1 MYYSYNYTALLLPL
15 KPLTQNQTLTEMKT
29 KVCFLSFLMSVLGL
43 SSCNSSNW
51 TDLSP
56 DEFEKAYIADGTI
69 TIDVRTADE
78 FAQGHLYHAINIDW
92 QKDGFMDEIT
102 ENFNKEMT
110 LAIYC
115 RSGKRSAT
123 AAQALSDAGYKVLNL
138 TGGYTAWAEAG
149 KMTNSYQVEY
159 IPAGGG
165 SDPLVITLIKH
176 GSLEFAY
183 KGMSV
188 QIDPVSGYGKN
199 TDYSKEFPKAD
210 AILITHEH
218 GDHLDKNAIAA
229 LSSDKTEIL
238 LNAKSQQQ
246 IGVGRV
252 LANGDNFTL
261 APVGI
266 CIEAVP
272 AYNTTAGREQFHP
285 KGNGNGYVVHFLGT
299 LTAYVAGD
307 TEDIP
312 EMENIRNMSP
322 GRLSV
327 AFLPVNQPYTM
338 TVDQCVNAAKTIN
351 PEILIPYHFGQ
362 TDLSALPD
370 LLPDMKVLLRD
381 MQ

>member
-1 MYYSYNYTALLLPL
+1 
-15 KPLTQNQTLTEMKT
+15 MKT
-29 KVCFLSFLMSVLGL
+29 RLLFLILMSFV
-43 SSCNSSNW
+43 SFTSCNSSNW
-51 TDLSP
+51 TDLTP
-56 DEFEKAYIADGTI
+56 DEFEKAYIADKTV

-92 QKDGFMDEIT
+92 QKDGFMDEIK
-102 ENFNKEMT
+102 ENFNTNLT

-115 RSGKRSAT
+115 RSGKRSAA

-165 SDPLVITLIKH
+165 NDPLVITLIKH

-188 QIDPVSGYGKN
+188 QVDPVSGYGKN
-199 TDYSKEFPKAD
+199 TDYAKEFPKAD

-218 GDHLDKNAIAA
+218 GDHLDKNAILA

-246 IGVGRV
+246 IGFGRI
-252 LANGDNFTL
+252 LANGDHFTL
-261 APVGI
+261 SPVGI
-266 CIEAVP
+266 IVEAVP

-285 KGNGNGYVVHFLGT
+285 KGNGNGYLIHFWGT
-299 LTAYVAGD
+299 LSAYVAGD

-312 EMENIRNMSP
+312 EMVDIPKMRQNM
-322 GRLSV
+322 RISV

-338 TVDQCVNAAKTIN
+338 TVDQCVNAARMVN
-351 PEILIPYHFGQ
+351 PEVLIPYHFSQ
-362 TDLSALPD
+362 TDLSGLADRLPG
-370 LLPDMKVLLRD
+370 MKVLLRD

>member
-1 MYYSYNYTALLLPL
+1 
-15 KPLTQNQTLTEMKT
+15 MKT
-29 KVCFLSFLMSVLGL
+29 KVCFLSCLMSFLGF
-43 SSCNSSNW
+43 SSCSSSNW
-51 TDLSP
+51 TDLTP
-56 DEFEKAYIADGTI
+56 DEFEKAYIADGTV

-78 FAQGHLYHAINIDW
+78 FAAGHLYHAINIDW

-102 ENFNKEMT
+102 KNFNKTIT
-110 LAIYC
+110 LAVYC
-115 RSGKRSAT
+115 RSGKRSAA
-123 AAQALSDAGYKVLNL
+123 AAQALSDAGYKVLNM

-149 KMTNSYQVEY
+149 KMSNTYQVEC

-165 SDPLVITLIKH
+165 NEPLIVTLVKH
-176 GSLEFAY
+176 GSLELSY

-188 QIDPVSGYGKN
+188 QVDPVSGYGKN
-199 TDYSKEFPKAD
+199 TDYAKEFPKAD

-338 TVDQCVNAAKTIN
+338 TVDQCVNAARMIN
-351 PEILIPYHFGQ
+351 PEVLIPYHFSQ
-362 TDLSALPD
+362 TDLSGLADRLPG
-370 LLPDMKVLLRD
+370 MKVLLRD

>member
-1 MYYSYNYTALLLPL
+1 M
-15 KPLTQNQTLTEMKT
+15 
-29 KVCFLSFLMSVLGL
+29 FMSIGFT
-43 SSCNSSNW
+43 SCNCNNW
-51 TDLSP
+51 TDLTP
-56 DEFEKAYIADGTI
+56 DEFEKSYIADGTV

-78 FAQGHLYHAINIDW
+78 FAQGHLYHAVNIDW
-92 QKDGFMDEIT
+92 QKDGFMDEIK
-102 ENFNKEMT
+102 ENFNTTLT

-115 RSGKRSAT
+115 RSGKRSAA

-138 TGGYTAWAEAG
+138 TGGYTAWTEAG

-165 SDPLVITLIKH
+165 NDPLVITLIKH

-199 TDYSKEFPKAD
+199 TDYAKEFPKAD

-218 GDHLDKNAIAA
+218 GDHLDKNAITA
-229 LSSDKTEIL
+229 LSSDKTEII

-246 IGVGRV
+246 IGLGRV
-252 LANGDNFTL
+252 LANGEYCTL
-261 APVGI
+261 FPVGI
-266 CIEAVP
+266 SVWAVP
-272 AYNTTAGREQFHP
+272 AYNTTPGREQFHP
-285 KGNGNGYVVHFLGT
+285 KGNGNGYLLSFLGS
-299 LTAYVAGD
+299 LSAYVAGD

-312 EMENIRNMSP
+312 EMVDIPKIRPAM
-322 GRLSV
+322 RISV

-338 TVDQCVNAAKTIN
+338 TVDQCVNAAKMVN
-351 PEILIPYHFGQ
+351 PEVLIPYHFSQ
-362 TDLSALPD
+362 TDLSGLTDRLPG
-370 LLPDMKVLLRD
+370 MKVLLRD

>member
-1 MYYSYNYTALLLPL
+1 
-15 KPLTQNQTLTEMKT
+15 MKT
-29 KVCFLSFLMSVLGL
+29 RLLILILMSFV
-43 SSCNSSNW
+43 SFTSCNSSNW
-51 TDLSP
+51 TDLTP
-56 DEFEKAYIADGTI
+56 DEFEKAYIADKTV

-92 QKDGFMDEIT
+92 QKDGFMDEIK
-102 ENFNKEMT
+102 ENFNTNLT

-115 RSGKRSAT
+115 RSGKRSAA

-165 SDPLVITLIKH
+165 NDPLVITLIKH

-188 QIDPVSGYGKN
+188 QVDPVSGYGKN
-199 TDYSKEFPKAD
+199 TDYAKEFPKAD

-218 GDHLDKNAIAA
+218 GDHLDKNAILA

-246 IGVGRV
+246 IGFGRI
-252 LANGDNFTL
+252 LANGDHFTL
-261 APVGI
+261 SPVGI
-266 CIEAVP
+266 IVEAVP

-285 KGNGNGYVVHFLGT
+285 KGNGNGYLIHFWGT
-299 LTAYVAGD
+299 LSAYVAGD

-312 EMENIRNMSP
+312 EMVDIPKMRQNM
-322 GRLSV
+322 RISV

-338 TVDQCVNAAKTIN
+338 TVDQCVNAARMVN
-351 PEILIPYHFGQ
+351 PEVLIPYHFSQ
-362 TDLSALPD
+362 TDLSGLADRLPG
-370 LLPDMKVLLRD
+370 MKVLLRD

>member
-1 MYYSYNYTALLLPL
+1 
-15 KPLTQNQTLTEMKT
+15 MKT
-29 KVCFLSFLMSVLGL
+29 RLLFLMFMSIGFT
-43 SSCNSSNW
+43 SCNCNNW
-51 TDLSP
+51 TDLTP
-56 DEFEKAYIADGTI
+56 DEFEKSYIADGTV

-78 FAQGHLYHAINIDW
+78 FAQGHLYHAVNIDW
-92 QKDGFMDEIT
+92 QKDGFMDEIK
-102 ENFNKEMT
+102 ENFNTTLT

-115 RSGKRSAT
+115 RSGKRSAA

-138 TGGYTAWAEAG
+138 TGGYTAWTEAG

-165 SDPLVITLIKH
+165 NDPLVITLIKH

-199 TDYSKEFPKAD
+199 TDYAKEFPKAD

-218 GDHLDKNAIAA
+218 GDHLDKNAITA

-246 IGVGRV
+246 IGFGRI
-252 LANGDNFTL
+252 LANGEHFTL
-261 APVGI
+261 SPVGI
-266 CIEAVP
+266 IVEAVP

-285 KGNGNGYVVHFLGT
+285 KGNGNGYLIHFWGT
-299 LTAYVAGD
+299 LSAYVAGD

-312 EMENIRNMSP
+312 EMVDIPKMRQNM
-322 GRLSV
+322 RISV

-338 TVDQCVNAAKTIN
+338 TVDQCVNAARMVN
-351 PEILIPYHFGQ
+351 PEVLIPYHFSQ
-362 TDLSALPD
+362 TDLSGLADRLPE
-370 LLPDMKVLLRD
+370 MKVLLRD

>member
-1 MYYSYNYTALLLPL
+1 M
-15 KPLTQNQTLTEMKT
+15 
-29 KVCFLSFLMSVLGL
+29 FMSIGFT
-43 SSCNSSNW
+43 SCNCNNW
-51 TDLSP
+51 TDLTP
-56 DEFEKAYIADGTI
+56 DEFEKSYIADGTV

-78 FAQGHLYHAINIDW
+78 FAQGHLYHAVNIDW
-92 QKDGFMDEIT
+92 QKDGFMDEIK
-102 ENFNKEMT
+102 ENFNTTLT

-115 RSGKRSAT
+115 RSGKRSAA

-138 TGGYTAWAEAG
+138 TGGYTAWTEAG

-165 SDPLVITLIKH
+165 NDPLVITLIKH

-199 TDYSKEFPKAD
+199 TDYAKEFPKAD

-218 GDHLDKNAIAA
+218 GDHLDKNAITA
-229 LSSDKTEIL
+229 LSSDKTEII

-246 IGVGRV
+246 IGLGRV
-252 LANGDNFTL
+252 LANGEFCTL
-261 APVGI
+261 FPVGI
-266 CIEAVP
+266 SVWAVP
-272 AYNTTAGREQFHP
+272 AYNTTPGREQFHP
-285 KGNGNGYVVHFLGT
+285 KGNGNGYLLSFLGS
-299 LTAYVAGD
+299 LSAYVAGD

-312 EMENIRNMSP
+312 EMVDIPKIRPAM
-322 GRLSV
+322 RISV

-338 TVDQCVNAAKTIN
+338 TVDQCVNAAKMVN
-351 PEILIPYHFGQ
+351 PEVLIPYHFSQ
-362 TDLSALPD
+362 TDLSGLADRLPG
-370 LLPDMKVLLRD
+370 MKVLLRD

>member
-1 MYYSYNYTALLLPL
+1 M
-15 KPLTQNQTLTEMKT
+15 
-29 KVCFLSFLMSVLGL
+29 FMSIGFT
-43 SSCNSSNW
+43 SCNCNNW
-51 TDLSP
+51 TDLTP
-56 DEFEKAYIADGTI
+56 DEFEKSYIADGTV

-78 FAQGHLYHAINIDW
+78 FAQGHLYHAVNIDW
-92 QKDGFMDEIT
+92 QKDGFMDEIK
-102 ENFNKEMT
+102 ENFNTTLT

-115 RSGKRSAT
+115 RSGKRSAA

-138 TGGYTAWAEAG
+138 TGGYTAWTEAG

-165 SDPLVITLIKH
+165 NDPLVITLIKH

-199 TDYSKEFPKAD
+199 TDYAKEFPKAD

-218 GDHLDKNAIAA
+218 GDHLDKNAITA
-229 LSSDKTEIL
+229 LSSDKTEII

-246 IGVGRV
+246 IGLGRV
-252 LANGDNFTL
+252 LANGEFCTL
-261 APVGI
+261 FPVGI
-266 CIEAVP
+266 SVWAVP
-272 AYNTTAGREQFHP
+272 AYNTTPGREQFHP
-285 KGNGNGYVVHFLGT
+285 KGNGNGYLLSFLGS
-299 LTAYVAGD
+299 LSAYIAGD

-312 EMENIRNMSP
+312 EMVDIPKIRPAM
-322 GRLSV
+322 RISV

-338 TVDQCVNAAKTIN
+338 TVDQCVNAAKMVN
-351 PEILIPYHFGQ
+351 PEVLIPYHFSQ
-362 TDLSALPD
+362 TDLSGLADRLPE
-370 LLPDMKVLLRD
+370 MKVLLRD